1 MECLLVCYQ
10 DVEDI
15 FLSGSSETPA
25 ATAIFHRESQ
35 LTRSFEAALDR
46 SSALGL
52 VAL

>member
-35 LTRSFEAALDR
+35 LARSFGAALDR
-46 SSALGL
+46 S
-52 VAL
+52 